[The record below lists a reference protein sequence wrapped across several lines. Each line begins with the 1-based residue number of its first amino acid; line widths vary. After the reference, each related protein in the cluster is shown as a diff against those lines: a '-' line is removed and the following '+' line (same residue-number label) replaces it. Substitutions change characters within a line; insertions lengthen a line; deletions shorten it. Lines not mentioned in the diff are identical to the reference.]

1 LDNTKNLIEGL
12 SKVDYTRIEKFE
24 NTNKTQLDAF
34 LSAVIDNNDSAA
46 IDALKKLNIP
56 ELQSAIDNAHDVQS
70 Q

>member
-12 SKVDYTRIEKFE
+12 SKIDYTRIEKFE
-24 NTNKTQLDAF
+24 STNKTQLDAF

-46 IDALKKLNIP
+46 LSSLKKLNIP
-56 ELQSAIDNAHDVQS
+56 ELQSAIDNAYDVQS

>member
-24 NTNKTQLDAF
+24 TTNKTQLDEF
-34 LSAVIDNNDSAA
+34 LSSVIDNNDSVALH
-46 IDALKKLNIP
+46 ALKKLNIP